1 MTQRIGYEI
10 GGVVESK
17 ESSFH
22 YTPRMLVLYFALA
35 FAITWAILIPAL
47 ASVPEDRQIFFIIP
61 AAFGPFLSAVV
72 TIWTGKG
79 WTELRR
85 WLRQIFKLRIPV
97 ILYLTGAFL
106 LPIGVGVLHYGLY
119 RVLGGEPAFSAAAPW
134 YLYLLYLIPTALL
147 TGGNE
152 EPGWR
157 GFALPTLLQW
167 FHPLLAAVILGLIHA
182 AWHLPLMRHY
192 DTTFGWYLLNVV
204 PLTFIFNWLYLKSR
218 RSVIPV
224 ALFHAGTNVIGD
236 FFPTP
241 VDVLGGLGTDMFL
254 RSSVYWGIAIIL
266 IVATRGRLGCDSTDG
281 RLLLG
286 NGKGAA
292 SGDVAPM
299 PVVESHLVE
308 EGQ

>member
-1 MTQRIGYEI
+1 MTQPIQYQI

-17 ESSFH
+17 ASH
-22 YTPRMLVLYFALA
+22 VQYTPCMVLLYFVLA

-47 ASVPEDRQIFFIIP
+47 ASVPEDRQILFIIP

-85 WLRQIFKLRIPV
+85 WLRQVFKLRLPV

-106 LPIGVGVLHYGLY
+106 LPVGVGVLQYGLY
-119 RVLGGEPAFSAAAPW
+119 RVLGGEHDFSAAIPW
-134 YLYLLYLIPTALL
+134 YQFLAYLVPTALL

-157 GFALPTLLQW
+157 GFGLPALLQW
-167 FHPLLAAVILGLIHA
+167 FHPVLAAVILGVIHA
-182 AWHLPLMRHY
+182 AWHLPLMERY
-192 DTTFGWYLLNVV
+192 GTTFGWYLLNVV

-218 RSVIPV
+218 NSVIPV
-224 ALFHAGTNVIGD
+224 MLFHAGTNVGGD

-241 VDVLGGLGTDMFL
+241 MTVLGDLGTHMVL
-254 RSSVYWGIAIIL
+254 RSSVYWGMAIVL
-266 IVATRGRLGCDSTDG
+266 IVVTKGKLGCHSTDG
-281 RLLLG
+281 GRELPDG
-286 NGKGAA
+286 RVAA
-292 SGDVAPM
+292 SEDAA
-299 PVVESHLVE
+299 ERLAR
-308 EGQ
+308 